1 MLRRWL
7 PGNITRMSTSSSAPG
22 SLNVEGTSPS
32 LAARSAHPSSPA
44 YSAAKAGVE
53 AYGLALRHSLAR
65 DGIRVSVI
73 SPGYIDTAMSRRLR
87 ARKLGM
93 MSSEKAAKIVKR
105 GPAANRAVIS
115 FPSLLAF
122 GAKLLPF
129 LPDAVRRNAMNLFSF
144 SVLPPK

>member
-1 MLRRWL
+1 M
-7 PGNITRMSTSSSAPG
+7 
-22 SLNVEGTSPS
+22 
-32 LAARSAHPSSPA
+32 
-44 YSAAKAGVE
+44 E

-105 GPAANRAVIS
+105 GLAANRAVIS
-115 FPSLLAF
+115 FPPLLAF